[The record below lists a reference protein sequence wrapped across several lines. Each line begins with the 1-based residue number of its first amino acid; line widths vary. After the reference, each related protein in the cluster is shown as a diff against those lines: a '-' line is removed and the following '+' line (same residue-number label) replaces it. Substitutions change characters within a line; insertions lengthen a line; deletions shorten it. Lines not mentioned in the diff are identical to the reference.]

1 MQLSRLRTGAT
12 LVELLLF
19 IVIVSMVGVV
29 VVNLLFQSTEARILQ
44 ETQAQVEQNGA
55 QMLQEI
61 AEVMRNGSRILFPS
75 QTGSTGAMLSV
86 EKAGYEYPVVFSL
99 SGGYLVRSEGPV
111 GNYVS
116 SDQVSVTDF
125 VVTSTSVGEGEQSVF
140 IRFTVSR
147 VIRLSAPRSYIRVF
161 ESTFSLYA
169 DEARLPPRHT
179 TPLSGMLSA
188 AAPVPT
194 SAGRSVALRP

>member
-1 MQLSRLRTGAT
+1 MQLSRLRPGAT
-12 LVELLLF
+12 LIELLLF
-19 IVIVSMVGVV
+19 IVIVSMVGTV

-55 QMLQEI
+55 QMLQQI
-61 AEVMRNGSRILFPS
+61 AEVMRNGSRILYPS
-75 QTGSTGAMLSV
+75 QAGSTGAMLSV

-99 SGGYLVRSEGPV
+99 SGGYMQRSEGPTS
-111 GNYVS
+111 NYIS

-161 ESTFSLYA
+161 EGSFSLYA
-169 DEARLPPRHT
+169 DEARLPSRHEAL
-179 TPLSGMLSA
+179 LSGMLNA

-194 SAGRSVALRP
+194 STSRPVALRP